1 MPPLLIGSG
10 LDLSQLRQRSG
21 TLPCLNRV
29 PSGPFLL
36 VFSGKCTL
44 SMDTPQP
51 QDSPKADGSDVAL
64 NTPAARGDDAVLTR
78 HDPFNLNGMFAPI
91 AQGMGLELV
100 GVEFHSGSH
109 AVVRVFIDRELVG
122 VTVDDCAQMSPA
134 ISALMDV
141 EDPIPGQYTLE
152 VSSPGFDRPLFKL
165 RDFAR
170 FAGEFARIR
179 LHRPLAG
186 VKPAAPGA
194 RPQRNFSG
202 TLRGVDGHDVLLA
215 VDEETT
221 LRLPFA
227 DIDKAHL
234 EPDLK
239 PL

>member
-1 MPPLLIGSG
+1 
-10 LDLSQLRQRSG
+10 
-21 TLPCLNRV
+21 
-29 PSGPFLL
+29 
-36 VFSGKCTL
+36 
-44 SMDTPQP
+44 MDIPQP
-51 QDSPKADGSDVAL
+51 QASPQADTPDAAL
-64 NTPAARGDDAVLTR
+64 NTPAAQRDDAVLSR
-78 HDPFNLNGMFAPI
+78 HDPFNLNALFTPI
-91 AQGMGLELV
+91 ALGMGLELV

-122 VTVDDCAQMSPA
+122 VTVDDCANMSRA
-134 ISALMDV
+134 ISALLDV

-165 RDFAR
+165 SDFAR

-179 LHRPLAG
+179 LHRPLVG
-186 VKPAAPGA
+186 LKPAAPGA

-202 TLRGVDGHDVLLA
+202 TLQGVDGHDILLA

>member
-1 MPPLLIGSG
+1 
-10 LDLSQLRQRSG
+10 
-21 TLPCLNRV
+21 
-29 PSGPFLL
+29 L
-36 VFSGKCTL
+36 VFSGKYAL
-44 SMDTPQP
+44 SMDTPTP
-51 QDSPKADGSDVAL
+51 QVDPMSAASNAPVAVQ
-64 NTPAARGDDAVLTR
+64 DDAVLTR
-78 HDPFNLNGMFAPI
+78 HDPFNLNALFAPV

-122 VTVDDCAQMSPA
+122 VTVDDCASMSRA
-134 ISALMDV
+134 ISALLDV

-165 RDFAR
+165 SDFAR

-179 LHRPLAG
+179 LHRPLMG
-186 VKPAAPGA
+186 GQPSAPGA

-202 TLRGVDGHDVLLA
+202 TLQGVDGRDVLLA
-215 VDEETT
+215 TDAETT

-239 PL
+239 PV

>member
-1 MPPLLIGSG
+1 
-10 LDLSQLRQRSG
+10 
-21 TLPCLNRV
+21 
-29 PSGPFLL
+29 
-36 VFSGKCTL
+36 
-44 SMDTPQP
+44 MDIPNP
-51 QDSPKADGSDVAL
+51 QDSLNADTPDAAM
-64 NTPAARGDDAVLTR
+64 NTPVVGMDNAILTR

-109 AVVRVFIDRELVG
+109 AVVRVFIDREILG
-122 VTVDDCAQMSPA
+122 VTVDDCAQMSRA

-179 LHRPLAG
+179 LHRPLMG
-186 VKPAAPGA
+186 LKPSAPGA

-202 TLRGVDGHDVLLA
+202 TLQGVDGYDVLLA
-215 VDEETT
+215 VDEDTT